1 MKKLTV
7 CLLCLVMLFS
17 VFSIGVLADEAES
30 TDKEQITIKYDHGV
44 YKDKKGETTKM
55 SKKDAKVSNMP
66 ESKYTFDL
74 GEQFTLASAPERENF
89 VFVGWYCEQTKQMY
103 RYDAETE
110 KFYLEYDKDEKQ
122 FKNESTLLVAEKDV
136 TLTAIWEK
144 DSGGLFAIVWGFLV
158 TLFGKVMWLCAYITA
173 GNYLFAIFIFAVFFK
188 VVLFPFSIKQQKNS
202 VKMAKLAPKQAA
214 IQKKYNGR
222 DDQQSRQRMQQEIM
236 EMQQKEGYN
245 PLGGC
250 GPLIL
255 QMVLIFALYEVI
267 RNPFAY
273 ISGVESA
280 SILSALHLPSTMDEL
295 TLVNKLSAD
304 AGLMEAAKA
313 VVGDFSLPSFKA
325 FGIDLS
331 VIPQDKVLWYVLIP
345 VLTYV
350 GMVLSMKLTRKLTP
364 QPQTAQSQDAG
375 CSMKIM
381 DYGMPLMSA
390 YIAFIW
396 PSILGVYW
404 IFQNVLGVGQQLI
417 LKKMYPAPV
426 FTEEDYREEERKL
439 RTKGKARDVK
449 GSFRQA
455 PDGKQYRSLHHIDD
469 DEPEI
474 SKDNTKTQENKPV
487 KPSLDAPKL
496 KDDK

>member
-1 MKKLTV
+1 
-7 CLLCLVMLFS
+7 MLMSIFSFS
-17 VFSIGVLADEAES
+17 VMADGEQTGETVES
-30 TDKEQITIKYDHGV
+30 EKIVVKYNNGV
-44 YKDKKGETTKM
+44 YKENKDGKIEKLSDKK
-55 SKKDAKVSNMP
+55 ANVSNMP
-66 ESKYTFDL
+66 TNPKIEYAK
-74 GEQFTLASAPERENF
+74 GEEFTLQGAPERDKY
-89 VFVGWYCEQTKQMY
+89 VFVGWYCEQTKEFY
-103 RYDAETE
+103 RYDDESE
-110 KFYLEYDKDEKQ
+110 KFYFEYDKDEKE
-122 FKNESTLLVAEKDV
+122 FKNEVPVLKADENI
-136 TLTAIWEK
+136 TLTAVWQKSNNGI
-144 DSGGLFAIVWGFLV
+144 FAIIWGFFV

-173 GNYLFAIFIFAVFFK
+173 GNYLLAIFIFAVLFK
-188 VVLFPFSIKQQKNS
+188 IVLFPFSIKQQKNS

-250 GPLIL
+250 GPLVL
-255 QMVLIFALYEVI
+255 QMVLVFALYEVI
-267 RNPFAY
+267 RNPLHY
-273 ISGVESA
+273 ISGVDA
-280 SILSALHLPSTMDEL
+280 SSIISALHLPSTMDEL
-295 TLVNKLSAD
+295 KLVTKLASD
-304 AGLMEAAKA
+304 SELMETAKI
-313 VVGDFSLPSFKA
+313 VVGEFSMPSFKA

-364 QPQTAQSQDAG
+364 QPQTQQSQDVG

-404 IFQNVLGVGQQLI
+404 IFQNVLGVLQQLI

-426 FTEEDYREEERKL
+426 FTEEDYREEERKI
-439 RTKGKARDVK
+439 RTKGKSRENNGGYK
-449 GSFRQA
+449 QA
-455 PDGKQYRSLHHIDD
+455 HDGKQYRSLHHIDD
-469 DEPEI
+469 EEPKQTD
-474 SKDNTKTQENKPV
+474 SKKDNQNNKPAEL
-487 KPSLDAPKL
+487 KEGAAKL